1 VYLRL
6 RKLLIAISLLTPGL
20 VLTQDLLPAQEDTP
34 PPQPGQTQPQQ
45 PAPPQPGQPAEKLPD
60 TVKAPPFTIAD
71 KFDYRIV
78 QTFGFRGFGGA
89 LVGAA
94 IGQADGSPSEWGGGV
109 AGFAKRYASGF
120 GGNLSRQTF
129 SLAIET
135 AIREDP
141 RYFFSENKGFKA
153 RSLNA
158 IKQIVYCKTDSGRG
172 SFAYGRVI
180 SAFGNGQF
188 VNLWQPASTG
198 TVADGVRRGFYTL
211 GVDAAYNFMQEFIPF
226 TRPISLR
233 HRH

>member
-1 VYLRL
+1 MKQVYLRL
-6 RKLLIAISLLTPGL
+6 GGFLIAAALLSSGL
-20 VLTQDLLPAQEDTP
+20 LQAQEQAQ
-34 PPQPGQTQPQQ
+34 PPQPGQL
-45 PAPPQPGQPAEKLPD
+45 EKLPD

-71 KFDYRIV
+71 KFDYRVV

-129 SLAIET
+129 AWALESGMH
-135 AIREDP
+135 EDP
-141 RYFFSENKGFKA
+141 RYFFSEGKGFKA
-153 RSLNA
+153 RSWNA
-158 IKQIVYCKTDSGRG
+158 IKQIVYCKTDAGRG

-188 VNLWQPASTG
+188 VDLWQPASTG
-198 TVADGVRRGFYTL
+198 SVGDGVRRGFYTL
-211 GVDAAYNFMQEFIPF
+211 GVDAAYNFMQEFIRF